1 MHLDGRDGAGKQSVE
16 HGDRGM
22 RECAGIDDQSCRAGS
37 CLLNPRHQL
46 ALVVAL
52 AKLYRKS
59 KLGGFTLASCAH
71 VVESLLAIDL
81 RLAGPKQVEIGAV
94 QDVDRFGHGGAWGC
108 VVMRDLAG
116 SRSRSRQ
123 MKRAP
128 LSAFP
133 PFGKNDPARSQAR
146 WPRHLH
152 STGGFAALLAN
163 LCDVLGQLIVKVVGR
178 PRDRT
183 VADQE

>member
-22 RECAGIDDQSCRAGS
+22 REGAGIDDQSCRACS

-59 KLGGFTLASCAH
+59 KLDGFTLASCAH

-81 RLAGPKQVEIGAV
+81 RLPGPKQVEIGAV
-94 QDVDRFGHGGAWGC
+94 QDVDRFGHGGAWGR
-108 VVMRDLAG
+108 VAMPDLAG

-123 MKRAP
+123 TKRAP

-133 PFGKNDPARSQAR
+133 PFGKKRPGEIASAMVSR
-146 WPRHLH
+146 P
-152 STGGFAALLAN
+152 STQQVAL
-163 LCDVLGQLIVKVVGR
+163 Q
-178 PRDRT
+178 PFSRT
-183 VADQE
+183 SATFLVN